1 MDQVKYYNEIDG
13 PIEWQYPIK
22 YGEENEIEADV
33 LVLGAGI
40 SGCMAAIAAAKK
52 GLKVVLVDK
61 GCVKHSGAAGAGI
74 DHWMDCPAN
83 PASKIT
89 PEEYLKPL
97 EKYKGGYAN
106 YIGSYITAKDSWE
119 ALLELEEMG
128 MQIRDVND
136 EFKGA
141 DFRDEATKLTFAY
154 DYTFKHCVRVWG
166 TQMKPALYKRCKE
179 LGVNI
184 VERTMATSL
193 LTEGAK
199 QGARLVGATGINV
212 RTGEFT
218 VFKAK
223 SCILCMATPEH
234 VWIFST
240 EHTGLVGRD
249 GPPTNAGNGFAMAWR
264 AGAEFVRMEASTRE
278 EWGGSTGIGTIMFGS
293 GSSFATWFPC
303 SIIDAKGK
311 EIPWVGKDGK
321 ELISFSQRANPKPG
335 DGFFCLVLG
344 GKEDQAV
351 SLPQLTP
358 HLAEKI
364 KQGEYTL
371 PLYADL
377 PGIPDEERRAIF
389 GLMVGQEGHTWSV
402 YRNLTQ
408 AGFDP
413 DKDLLQVYELAD
425 APMGWRRLRYGGLIV
440 DWNLSTNI
448 KGLYAAGQQMY
459 DGMGVA
465 HAAST
470 GRWAGN
476 HAAEYSL
483 AVKQGEPD
491 LKQIKAEK
499 KRLLAPTQRAEGI
512 DWKEMAAGLAKIM
525 QDYCGD
531 IKTDE
536 LMKIG
541 QIALDEVKNGE
552 AKALTAR
559 NPHEL
564 MRALE
569 VLDIHTVCEMIIAAC
584 QARKASN
591 SWIFFDRLDYPEDDP
606 EEWRKWLRIKL
617 EDQKV
622 VTEDLPLDYYG
633 SITENYNK
641 HKIT

>member
-1 MDQVKYYNEIDG
+1 MDQVKYYNEFDG

-22 YGEENEIEADV
+22 YGEETEIEADV
-33 LVLGAGI
+33 LVLGAGV

-61 GCVKHSGAAGAGI
+61 GCVKHSGAAGAGV
-74 DHWMDCPAN
+74 DHWMDCPSN

-97 EKYKGGYAN
+97 DKYKGGYAN

-141 DFRDEATKLTFAY
+141 DFRDEETKLTFAY
-154 DYTFKHCVRVWG
+154 DYTFNHCVRIWG
-166 TQMKPALYKRCKE
+166 TQMKPSLYKRCKE

-193 LTEGAK
+193 LTEDGK
-199 QGARLVGATGINV
+199 QGSRLVGATGVNV
-212 RTGEFT
+212 RTGEFSI
-218 VFKAK
+218 FKAK

-321 ELISFSQRANPKPG
+321 ELINFSQRTNPKSG

-377 PGIPDEERRAIF
+377 PGVPDEERRAIF

-408 AGFDP
+408 AGFNP

-470 GRWAGN
+470 GRWAGS

-483 AVKQGEPD
+483 EVKQGD
-491 LKQIKAEK
+491 LDQNQIKAEK
-499 KRLLAPTQRAEGI
+499 DRVLAPVKSTKGI

-541 QIALDEVKNGE
+541 QIALDEVKKGE
-552 AKALTAR
+552 AMALTAR

-584 QARKASN
+584 QVRKASN
-591 SWIFFDRLDYPEDDP
+591 SWIFFDRMDYPEDDP
-606 EEWRKWLRIKL
+606 EEWRKWLTIKL
-617 EDQKV
+617 EGQKV
-622 VTEDLPLDYYG
+622 TTNDLPLDYYG